1 MSFLQPLTSFELYCL
16 VGRAIWGKLR
26 WRRGTHRWNLRAMV
40 DNYCLCTY
48 FLMKKCLEFVTSYI
62 ISLFYYM
69 IFNGSN
75 ADATCNF
82 YPCESVIYVQ
92 FPCATKYNRM
102 IDNNHG
108 DRWSRGCPIDDEF
121 SGFYVIDGIKG
132 NNKLKHSSNYSYA
145 LLIVKKVIIEILIL
159 HFVIV
164 ILI

>member
-1 MSFLQPLTSFELYCL
+1 MYIFFDE
-16 VGRAIWGKLR
+16 K
-26 WRRGTHRWNLRAMV
+26 N
-40 DNYCLCTY
+40 
-48 FLMKKCLEFVTSYI
+48 KFVASYI

-132 NNKLKHSSNYSYA
+132 NNKLKHSSNYSYG
-145 LLIVKKVIIEILIL
+145 LLIMLKKLSL
-159 HFVIV
+159 KY
-164 ILI
+164 